1 MGYRDEDDT
10 LYQRSLILQRELDH
24 ARAELA
30 ERDRELAAF
39 HGAPPARDAT
49 RLKSYQRRA
58 AVLEAARDRLDKLD
72 DETLVVIGSII
83 EELAMEP
90 ARRDGVLEELRPICG
105 RIATEYQVK
114 TRRQSG

>member
-72 DETLVVIGSII
+72 DETLVVIGAII